1 MFSPLLKVIESLLW
15 YIMEINTVISE
26 KIVWYLRF
34 TLTMRM
40 DLVLS
45 SEMLVKIYKT
55 TWHHNLE
62 AHNCCK
68 KFNVKG
74 LEAAGK
80 ES

>member
-1 MFSPLLKVIESLLW
+1 
-15 YIMEINTVISE
+15 
-26 KIVWYLRF
+26 
-34 TLTMRM
+34 MRM